1 MNNKKKENIYDAS
14 GYSDNE
20 LYDLL
25 DLNNPTDRELEAKI
39 IFMIKK
45 YNNMQNKSGYQ
56 LAKFFTDIYNHF
68 FENEE
73 EDREE
78 ETIETVEIEEI
89 NENIRIDISEG
100 FDNMKPFDNT
110 KAEIIDTTQLG
121 NQAVTTTS
129 LKIDPSLETTNTQEK
144 QNIGFIKPLDYAPD
158 KLNPLLN
165 QTIKR
170 IISIDSQYRDDK
182 RSMPTNFSFNLSS
195 PLKDVVSLKLY
206 SVQIPYT
213 WYTISKSFG
222 SNFFYFK
229 GNVPGLLNN
238 ENQYMIFDISS
249 GNYNAQDL
257 VTAINSSLLNK
268 RSVYSDVSF
277 GYTNISYNQNT
288 SLANINIDI
297 TKQFSEN
304 SYYLEFDNLT
314 SPNDY
319 DTSRNQSIPSFLGF
333 NNQTYQLN
341 TINSSFTLPTDYN
354 SNFYSQPGKNFILT
368 ETNNYFTI
376 IKYISNYNSSNN
388 TVDNFNSNST
398 VDVSFNIILSL
409 TPDPNIYYSRNDIL
423 SDLSN
428 QIHSCPYLSNESYI
442 KLFKIT
448 DLSNTNYGNA
458 YYQLKIKPNRYTT
471 NNLSNSKIFV
481 QFPNETNIWTTNTSC
496 FRFTGISNEINTV
509 VAETAA
515 IPQTINYTIVGA
527 PKILLTCSSDYFVSP
542 LNNIQIPIQS
552 SGNKPYTLEQYL
564 TAINTSIVNITNT
577 NYFLGGPPSTTYKY
591 VYNLKYKPNYTYCY
605 VDDNDIFNLFLKI
618 NKTFVETM
626 YRLDLTN
633 TFLYNYLYLGD
644 DFGGTQL
651 VTQNDTIPITGY
663 INNNSFT
670 VLTGTM
676 PKVDLNQV
684 DVKIS
689 FDVSGRTFG
698 NQTYYDNINENF
710 YLGNIYLKKSDNDYI
725 NINNKWNLEGRTYV
739 VTETT
744 YIVTAKTFEVPLNRI
759 GIPSNVIDVS
769 SSGFSIPQTNLTLNN
784 NYINVPNPLTSI
796 YFNDNNFSVNRTNL
810 IVNGNNWTVNGNSWT
825 IDTYNNW
832 TVTGD
837 TFITNDTSWNITN
850 MNFNITNNN
859 SINAN
864 TLTLSGDFIELSGNY
879 FNVYGSNSNKLNL
892 YYNNNNIW
900 SEASTTNE
908 NGSFVWKTVGTS
920 YTVKNNI
927 YTITTNNFAVNATQ
941 SSPLLFNNSNTLNFN
956 NSKIILTGSNL
967 NISGNTSFSG
977 VSLNNNNFT
986 AIGNNTVLSG
996 NIYSITGT
1004 VINYYGTTI
1013 TINPLNVLLPTE
1025 YGITINGIILAIT
1038 STYPPSNYSPL
1049 QITNS
1054 NYSIIGNILSLD
1066 SSHFT
1071 VEGSATINSKNF
1083 VLDYNQSLNL
1093 LKDDII
1099 VYGDTMNV
1107 IGTGMDINGN
1117 NWDVSCNSLKT
1128 FNPNLYQNVDT
1139 SQLQTSTTTTLQS
1152 TNGFTTGSLTS
1163 STDSTI
1169 QSTGYLNYNYSINS
1183 ISSNDIKFKGNN
1195 ITIPNNGSNLNTVS
1209 LNYRQNNVIS
1219 LDVSGLIYSNA
1230 VQINSVTDGMQVD
1243 ISNCIISSSDLI
1255 YIESNGKDYQGNR
1268 FTIDIS
1274 SVIINNN
1281 TNNLIFNSN
1290 LLQYPYINSLIN
1302 PTINNNSWELS
1313 GNEISFYAN
1322 TNTINIDGNN
1332 YNGTNFFSAGTGVIK
1347 FSSPNTIQITDSSNN
1362 TTSHTINSGY
1372 IDAIKGTNMYLKAI
1386 GISNVFNINMNVFNI
1401 SGNTILIDDY
1411 LNTQYGT
1418 IGQGY
1423 INFPTNYNYNLITL
1437 PGSIIRS
1444 PDNNNFIITCSNKNK
1459 NSNYYDLSATN
1470 ITLISNNLSIKNN
1483 ILAIYGN
1490 IFAEPT
1496 ESININSSNLINVS
1510 NINYLIGNR
1519 PGYSFPVTTTGSS
1532 INVSQDIFSKLHY
1545 ITGLSSTISISGNIK
1560 SLSSN
1565 SLSMV
1570 GNLSVSNNAS
1580 FITTFSTNDY
1590 PNNSLKLSSE
1600 LFNILNNDTLQFPL
1614 TVSGENLKV
1623 YGNAIIGN
1631 SWSAYANLLTV
1642 NSINSDWNINSNR
1655 LYVQS
1660 SNFNIN
1666 TSTFTLPGADF
1677 YIPGNSVTIKGN
1689 NITIPGNTFSSGSNE
1704 INLVTPLNAPNTLLD
1719 ISSIIFNI
1727 YDNEF
1732 VLPGNTISYDANKTD
1747 GSTTWTAINYVGFN
1761 LKPTSS
1767 ITTNSIINNS
1777 SQIILTGDNINIF
1790 SDGYSSFLIDASSL
1804 NINTPSSSD
1813 SSYNIANN
1821 GNITFI
1827 GKTYTYKNIPVNL
1840 GTNLLPYDFS
1850 INVVYNDTYLP
1861 MTNLASNSSYLSS
1874 YSIPDGTPIL
1884 KIYPRFSSPD
1894 SVFGNEFDISYTVFN
1909 NTGKDIISTSLSS
1922 LQSNI
1927 ISLLESY
1934 TDRNGS
1940 YVLSGSKILLSL
1952 NQSDPNNITVDSTLN
1967 LVFNKS
1973 ITNTDYSIEF
1983 QNYEDSTGFYESW
1996 KANFFIDPSFV
2007 DISYGL
2013 INNDNNSS
2021 IMLKPTINQ
2030 AIVQGTTV
2038 VKTINILLKNN
2049 VNNILTF
2056 IAYED
2061 GTISNNV
2068 TITIPVYSN
2077 GSEILYSRDGLI
2089 KTINSLLAETIAAGT
2104 FFSTTTTSDGITY
2117 VQMKSNINLIYKSK
2131 DYNLVFYDT
2140 ISFVSC
2146 YVGATSVKNT
2156 TWDSTVGW
2164 ILGFRTNSAYDLSQ
2178 YTVQQNGI
2186 SVLGD
2191 TGVCT
2196 NLFNYFLLCIDDFT
2210 QNHLNDG
2217 LITITSTDKSVPL
2230 PSYANKTK
2238 FICDPA
2244 TNTLTYNNLGTTDYS
2259 KLTQNQIYSITQIA
2273 NEQSSTTSNL
2283 TNGVSSKNFGT
2294 GPYVQDIFGLI
2305 PMKVSGQQPGSTYVE
2320 FGGTLQNQE
2329 RLYFGPVNIH
2339 RMSVKL
2345 VTDRGDI
2352 VDLNDVNWSFSLLC
2366 EQLYK
2371 PRPSS

>member
-1 MNNKKKENIYDAS
+1 MNNKKKENIYDVS

-45 YNNMQNKSGYQ
+45 YNNMQTKSGEQ
-56 LAKFFTDIYNHF
+56 LSKFFTDIYNYF

-73 EDREE
+73 EVEE
-78 ETIETVEIEEI
+78 EGEYI
-89 NENIRIDISEG
+89 NENIRIDITEG
-100 FDNMKPFDNT
+100 FDNMEP
-110 KAEIIDTTQLG
+110 EIIDTTQLG
-121 NQAVTTTS
+121 NQEVTKTALQINS
-129 LKIDPSLETTNTQEK
+129 SLETTNKQEQK
-144 QNIGFIKPLDYAPD
+144 NIGFIKPLDYAPD

-182 RSMPTNFSFNLSS
+182 TSMPTNFSFNLSS

-238 ENQYMIFDISS
+238 LNQYMIFDISS
-249 GNYNAQDL
+249 GNYSAQDL
-257 VTAINSSLLNK
+257 VTAINNSLINR

-277 GYTNISYNQNT
+277 GNTNISYNQNT

-304 SYYLEFDNLT
+304 SYYLQFENIT

-333 NNQTYQLN
+333 NNQTYELN

-354 SNFYSQPGKNFILT
+354 SNFYSQPGKTFILT
-368 ETNNYFTI
+368 ESNNYLTI
-376 IKYISNYNSSNN
+376 IKYISNYNSSSN
-388 TVDNFNSNST
+388 TVDDLNINST
-398 VDVSFNIILSL
+398 IDLSFNITLSL

-423 SDLSN
+423 ADLSN
-428 QIHSCPYLSNESYI
+428 QIYSCPYLSNESYI
-442 KLFKIT
+442 QLFKIS
-448 DLSNTNYGNA
+448 DLSNANYGNA
-458 YYQLKIKPNRYTT
+458 YYQLKIKPNRYKTK
-471 NNLSNSKIFV
+471 NLSNSKIFV
-481 QFPNETNIWTTNTSC
+481 QFPKEVNIWTTNTSC
-496 FRFTGISNEINTV
+496 FRFTDISNEINTV

-515 IPQTINYTIVGA
+515 IPQTIDYSIVGT

-542 LNNIQIPIQS
+542 LNNIQISVQS

-564 TAINTSIVNITNT
+564 LAINTSIVNTT
-577 NYFLGGPPSTTYKY
+577 ASNYFLGGPPSINYKY
-591 VYNLKYKPNYTYCY
+591 VYNKKYTPNYTYCY
-605 VDDNDIFNLFLKI
+605 VDDNDIFNLFLKV
-618 NKTFVETM
+618 NKTFDETM
-626 YRLDLTN
+626 YKLDLTN
-633 TFLYNYLYLGD
+633 TFLYDVLYLGD
-644 DFGGTQL
+644 NYAGTEL
-651 VTQNDTIPITGY
+651 VTKNDTIPITGY
-663 INNNSFT
+663 INKNNFT

-684 DVKIS
+684 NVKIS

-698 NQTYYDNINENF
+698 NQTYYDNINDNF
-710 YLGNIYLKKSDNDYI
+710 YLGNIYLQKNDNDYI
-725 NINNKWNLEGRTYV
+725 NINNDWNLIGRTYV

-744 YIVTAKTFEVPLNRI
+744 YIVRANTFAVPLNII

-769 SSGFSIPQTNLTLNN
+769 SSGFSIPESNLTLTYNHVT
-784 NYINVPNPLTSI
+784 IPNPITSI
-796 YFNDNNFSVNRTNL
+796 QFNNNNFSINSSNL
-810 IVNGNNWTVNGNSWT
+810 IVNGNKWSVNGNTWT
-825 IDTYNNW
+825 IDTNNNW
-832 TVTGD
+832 TVTGN

-850 MNFNITNNN
+850 MNFEITNNN
-859 SINAN
+859 NLSVVADG
-864 TLTLSGDFIELSGNY
+864 LTLSGDFIELSGNY
-879 FNVYGSNSNKLNL
+879 FNVYGSNSNNLNL
-892 YYNNNNIW
+892 YYNSI
-900 SEASTTNE
+900 
-908 NGSFVWKTVGTS
+908 WKTVGSS

-927 YTITTNNFAVNATQ
+927 YTIITSIFEVNVTQ

-956 NSKIILTGSNL
+956 NSKIQLTGSNL
-967 NISGNTSFSG
+967 NILGTTSFSG
-977 VSLNNNNFT
+977 QSLNNNNNFT
-986 AIGNNTVLSG
+986 AIGNKTVLSG
-996 NIYSITGT
+996 NNYAITGT
-1004 VINYYGTTI
+1004 ILNYDVNTI
-1013 TINPLNVLLPTE
+1013 IINPLNVSLPSD
-1025 YGITINGIILAIT
+1025 YGITIDGTLLSIT

-1049 QITNS
+1049 EITNS
-1054 NYSIIGNILSLD
+1054 NYSIIGNILSLN
-1066 SSHFT
+1066 SSKFT
-1071 VEGSATINSKNF
+1071 VQGNTTINSKYY
-1083 VLDYNQSLNL
+1083 VLNYNQSLNL

-1099 VYGDTMNV
+1099 VYGDTMMVLGN
-1107 IGTGMDINGN
+1107 GMDINGI
-1117 NWDVSCNSLKT
+1117 NWDISCNSLTT
-1128 FNPNLYQNVDT
+1128 FNPNLYQNIDT
-1139 SQLQTSTTTTLQS
+1139 SQLQTSTTTSLSS
-1152 TNGFTTGSLTS
+1152 TGGFTSGSLTS
-1163 STDSTI
+1163 STDATI
-1169 QSTGYLNYNYSINS
+1169 TSTGYLNYNYSVNS

-1195 ITIPNNGSNLNTVS
+1195 ITIPNNGTNLNTVA

-1219 LDVSGLIYSNA
+1219 LDVSGLVYSNA
-1230 VQINSVTDGMQVD
+1230 VQINSVIDGMKID
-1243 ISNCIISSSDLI
+1243 ISSCIIGSSDLI
-1255 YIESNGKDYQGNR
+1255 YIVSNGQDYQGNS

-1274 SVIINNN
+1274 SIIINNN

-1290 LLQYPYINSLIN
+1290 LLQYPYINSPII
-1302 PTINNNSWELS
+1302 PTFFNANWELS
-1313 GNEISFYAN
+1313 GNNISLFAD
-1322 TNTINIDGNN
+1322 TNTVNIDGNS
-1332 YNGTNFFSAGTGVIK
+1332 YNGTNFFSAGTGIIT
-1347 FSSPNTIQITDSSNN
+1347 FISSNIIQITDENN
-1362 TTSHTINSGY
+1362 NITNHTINSGY
-1372 IDAIKGTNMYLKAI
+1372 IDNIKGNNMYLIATGQNNI
-1386 GISNVFNINMNVFNI
+1386 FNLTMNVFNI

-1423 INFPTNYNYNLITL
+1423 VSFPTNYNYNLLKLT
-1437 PGSIIRS
+1437 GSTIRS
-1444 PDNNNFIITCSNKNK
+1444 PDNNNFIITCNNTNKKSNH
-1459 NSNYYDLSATN
+1459 YDLSSTN
-1470 ITLISNNLSIKNN
+1470 ITLTGNSLSIQNN

-1496 ESININSSNLINVS
+1496 ESININSSNQINVS
-1510 NINYLIGNR
+1510 NMKYLIGNR
-1519 PGYSFPVTTTGSS
+1519 PDHSFPVTTTGNS
-1532 INVSQDIFSKLHY
+1532 INVSQDIFSELYYK
-1545 ITGLSSTISISGNIK
+1545 TGLTSNININGNIN

-1565 SLSMV
+1565 NLSLI
-1570 GNLSVSNNAS
+1570 GNLSVSNN
-1580 FITTFSTNDY
+1580 TTFVTKFSTNDY
-1590 PNNSLKLSSE
+1590 PNNSLKLSSQ
-1600 LFNILNNDTLQFPL
+1600 LFNILNNDTSQYPL

-1623 YGNAIIGN
+1623 YGNVTIGN
-1631 SWSAYANLLTV
+1631 SWTSYGNLLTV
-1642 NSINSDWNINSNR
+1642 NSTNNNWTINAEK

-1660 SNFNIN
+1660 SSFNIN
-1666 TSTFTLPGADF
+1666 TTTFTLPGNNF
-1677 YIPGNSVTIKGN
+1677 YVPGNSITINGN

-1704 INLVTPLNAPNTLLD
+1704 INLVTPLNASSTLLD
-1719 ISSIIFNI
+1719 ISSIIYNI
-1727 YDNEF
+1727 YENEF
-1732 VLPGNTISYDANKTD
+1732 ILPSNTVSSNINSN

-1761 LKPTSS
+1761 LNPTSS

-1777 SQIILTGDNINIF
+1777 SQIVLTGNNINIS
-1790 SDGYSSFLIDASSL
+1790 SDGHSSFLIDASSL
-1804 NINTPSSSD
+1804 NIDSSLLSPD
-1813 SSYNIANN
+1813 SSYNIANG

-1840 GTNLLPYDFS
+1840 GTDLLPYDFS
-1850 INVVYNDTYLP
+1850 INVVYNDKYLP
-1861 MTNLASNSSYLSS
+1861 MTNLASNSNYLSS
-1874 YSIPDGTPIL
+1874 YSIPNGTPII

-1922 LQSNI
+1922 LQSSI
-1927 ISLLESY
+1927 ISLFESY

-1952 NQSDPNNITVDSTLN
+1952 NQSDPNNITVDTTLN

-1973 ITNTDYSIEF
+1973 ITNTEYSIEF
-1983 QNYEDSTGFYESW
+1983 QNYVDSTGIFYETW
-1996 KANFFIDPSFV
+1996 KSNFFIDLSFV

-2013 INNDNNSS
+2013 INNYNKSS
-2021 IMLKPTINQ
+2021 IILKPSINQ
-2030 AIVQGTTV
+2030 ATIQGTTV
-2038 VKTINILLKNN
+2038 VQTINILLKNN
-2049 VNNILTF
+2049 INNILTF
-2056 IAYED
+2056 VAYED
-2061 GTISNNV
+2061 GTISNNI

-2089 KTINSLLAETIAAGT
+2089 KTINDLLAKTNAAGT
-2104 FFSTTTTSDGITY
+2104 FFTTKTSANGITH
-2117 VQMKSNINLIYKSK
+2117 VEMKSNINLIYNSSN
-2131 DYNLVFYDT
+2131 YNLVFYDT

-2164 ILGFRTNSAYDLSQ
+2164 ILGFRTNSAYDLSK
-2178 YTVQQNGI
+2178 YTLQKNVI
-2186 SVLGD
+2186 SIIGD

-2238 FICDPA
+2238 FICDPV
-2244 TNTLTYNNLGTTDYS
+2244 TNTLTYNNLETTDYS

-2273 NEQSSTTSNL
+2273 NAQNSTTSNL
-2283 TNGVSSKNFGT
+2283 TNGVSSTSFGT

-2305 PMKVSGQQPGSTYVE
+2305 PMKVSGQQPGSSYIE

-2345 VTDRGDI
+2345 VTDRGDV